1 MGVRGAAGKF
11 DKAPEQYDADG
22 KVHDFRSLVLG
33 EDMGWRMQ
41 TRKRLRDELQQMD
54 MERPTEEQV
63 LAKKK
68 VKTSS
73 TVGKKSG
80 RSWKAP
86 QVARASSQVKS
97 AQSTSW
103 EEKMK
108 KKRELEMWK
117 RKRAELRNEAKEIAN
132 AEKKRRQEK
141 KKRKEEN
148 EKRTGMKLQKISNPK
163 KLKNMSKKQFKKVI
177 LTTADVSK

>member
-1 MGVRGAAGKF
+1 MGVRGAAGRF

-73 TVGKKSG
+73 TVGKVRRWSPMCSI
-80 RSWKAP
+80 RS
-86 QVARASSQVKS
+86 R
-97 AQSTSW
+97 
-103 EEKMK
+103 
-108 KKRELEMWK
+108 L
-117 RKRAELRNEAKEIAN
+117 N
-132 AEKKRRQEK
+132 
-141 KKRKEEN
+141 
-148 EKRTGMKLQKISNPK
+148 
-163 KLKNMSKKQFKKVI
+163 
-177 LTTADVSK
+177 